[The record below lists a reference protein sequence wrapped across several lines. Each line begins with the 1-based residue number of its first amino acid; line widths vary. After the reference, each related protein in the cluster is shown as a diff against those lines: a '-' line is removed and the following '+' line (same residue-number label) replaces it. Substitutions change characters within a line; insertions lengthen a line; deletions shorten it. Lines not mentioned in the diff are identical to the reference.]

1 MKIENSSCSDRAHQP
16 KVTKSIKIFI
26 QDTHSFKLIKTY
38 SSIKTMQSN
47 MDVECVKKVL
57 VLYTG
62 GTIGMAPN
70 ENNGE
75 L

>member
-16 KVTKSIKIFI
+16 KVIKSNNIFI
-26 QDTHSFKLIKTY
+26 QDTHSFKIIKTY